1 MKKRRNLEK
10 VKALILESLN
20 VNDLVKV
27 DLININC
34 TVCLMIL
41 GSKHFVFLREKL
53 KWEIFFAAEGVFNR
67 AKLKI
72 FIKFLF

>member
-34 TVCLMIL
+34 IVCLMIL

-53 KWEIFFAAEGVFNR
+53 KWEIFFAAEGFFNR